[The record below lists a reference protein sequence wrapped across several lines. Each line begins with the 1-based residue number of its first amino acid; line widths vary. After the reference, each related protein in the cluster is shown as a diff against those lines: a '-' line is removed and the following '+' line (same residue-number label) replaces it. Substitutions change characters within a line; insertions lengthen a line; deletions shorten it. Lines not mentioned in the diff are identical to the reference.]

1 MQDLPITFRRIVLR
15 NFIEADRAA
24 FIGYQTDPRYLQLY
38 DFRRETGRPSKLFDL
53 FLQWQRE
60 QPRMNIQLAI
70 CEAKSGRLLGCGG
83 LRKVDNDVAVLG
95 IELAPSEW
103 GRFRLALDAS
113 QALVQYGFETLALGA
128 IIGDTASGNRRVE
141 KLARWFGAEIVA
153 RRTGPGWMQA
163 RGWQEV
169 DWAINRENWQQAPP
183 RPVKSP
189 HISFDP

>member
-1 MQDLPITFRRIVLR
+1 MQDLLIAFRRIVLR
-15 NFIEADRAA
+15 DFEEADRAA

-38 DFRRETGRPSKLFDL
+38 DLGPETERPSKLFDL

-70 CEAKSGRLLGCGG
+70 CQTATGRLLGCGG
-83 LRKVDNDVAVLG
+83 LRKVDDDVAVLG

-113 QALVQYGFETLALGA
+113 HALVQYGFETLKLTA
-128 IIGDTASGNRRVE
+128 IIGGTASGNRRVE
-141 KLARWFGAEIVA
+141 KLARWFGAEIIA
-153 RRTGPGWMQA
+153 RRTGPDWMQA

-169 DWAINRENWQQAPP
+169 DWSINRENWQQAP
-183 RPVKSP
+183 RSVE
-189 HISFDP
+189 